1 MLKEARKTMN
11 TQTLVSQYGRKS
23 LTLPAE
29 IPTNALRWKLG
40 YIHVGAPDEEIVTLV
55 KRLAKGYTEAQLNN
69 TIAAALWI
77 HHENGA
83 EYTFVMR

>member
-1 MLKEARKTMN
+1 ME
-11 TQTLVSQYGRKS
+11 TQTLTSQYGRES

-29 IPTNALRWKLG
+29 IPTVALRWKLG
-40 YIHVGAPDEEIVTLV
+40 YVSVGAPEDEIVTLV
-55 KRLAKGYTEAQLNN
+55 KRLAKGFNPQQLAD

-77 HHENGA
+77 HRENGA